1 MPLLWSD
8 TVKFRQYRNTGLYR
22 PLARVLRTYNRRL
35 IDGLHARGFTDFS
48 PAYPA
53 LLSNLDVEGTRVGI
67 LAVRAGVTR
76 QAAGQLL
83 REIERCGY
91 VERRPAADDARA
103 TIVRFTARGR
113 RLLASVFELVEEI
126 EGEFAGALERGGFDA
141 LRAMLLQLANR
152 VDPVGNFGPQ
162 DEPPKRARRRK
173 PRS

>member
-1 MPLLWSD
+1 MR
-8 TVKFRQYRNTGLYR
+8 VRQ
-22 PLARVLRTYNRRL
+22 
-35 IDGLHARGFTDFS
+35 
-48 PAYPA
+48 
-53 LLSNLDVEGTRVGI
+53 
-67 LAVRAGVTR
+67 
-76 QAAGQLL
+76 
-83 REIERCGY
+83 
-91 VERRPAADDARA
+91 RRPAADDARA